1 MLEISDLCA
10 SIRFGGATRE
20 RSQEMAKKSED
31 VYKKKLDY
39 NNNYNRLNYR
49 SFSIRYN
56 VSSEKRII
64 SWLEKKPSLKVYL
77 TELIAEDMEKHGR
90 SAAKTPAKKKE
101 KAEEPSKKTAGKK
114 TAAKHK

>member
-1 MLEISDLCA
+1 
-10 SIRFGGATRE
+10 
-20 RSQEMAKKSED
+20 MAKKSEE

-56 VSSEKRII
+56 VTSEKRII

-77 TELIAEDMEKHGR
+77 TELIAEDMEKHGH

>member
-1 MLEISDLCA
+1 
-10 SIRFGGATRE
+10 
-20 RSQEMAKKSED
+20 MAKKSEE

-56 VSSEKRII
+56 VTSEKRII

-101 KAEEPSKKTAGKK
+101 KAEESSKKTAGKK

>member
-1 MLEISDLCA
+1 
-10 SIRFGGATRE
+10 
-20 RSQEMAKKSED
+20 MAKKSED

-77 TELIAEDMEKHGR
+77 TELITEDMEKHGR
-90 SAAKTPAKKKE
+90 SAAKTPAKKKVE
-101 KAEEPSKKTAGKK
+101 KEEEPAKK
-114 TAAKHK
+114 TAAKKTASKRK